1 MTSQTDA
8 KKRDATRGETCSSR
22 EPSVREMLDDPVV
35 QAVMAV
41 DRVTRD
47 DLVAMINQ
55 ARERRVRR
63 MEKSLYAALSEDR
76 QRIVGKG
83 EDQAA

>member
-1 MTSQTDA
+1 
-8 KKRDATRGETCSSR
+8 
-22 EPSVREMLDDPVV
+22 MLDDPVV

-47 DLVAMINQ
+47 DLVAMMSQ
-55 ARERRVRR
+55 ARERRARR
-63 MEKSLYAALSEDR
+63 MEQSLYAALSEDR